1 MKQKNLVLMV
11 VAVGCGL
18 VAAFLTSQMSAR
30 SAAVE
35 QVEVIVAAKDLP
47 VGTLLSKEEL
57 KTAVKTKKVPKD
69 GLPPAFVTDLNDLA
83 DKRLSRAV
91 RTEET
96 FNPADLSKGGVITL
110 PPGMDMISLQI
121 GASNSAAGFVGPG
134 SRVDVLATARL
145 QNRMVAF
152 PLLVNM
158 LVVAVDTQ
166 TTYSDKGTFPTLN
179 TVSFAVDR
187 KQALLLALAK
197 SRGCSLELL
206 LRHPEK
212 KDDEKYKIEDVLKML
227 QDNGNSATIG
237 GPESQP
243 VEDGA
248 LARGTPK
255 GEQPKGEQPKNEGEK
270 VEQPAPA
277 PKSDTV
283 RVLVAAEELPVGTT
297 ITKDLA
303 AKFRT
308 VELPKGLAEGAFPE
322 ITEELLGKEFKHGL
336 GKGQWITGSLVG
348 DPSLKPRPE
357 RDVFVAPKDEPR
369 AETPAA
375 PSIRR
380 NTHDITLHT
389 PHGSRVYRYV
399 EVNAGEWRLLGEV
412 SPTDR
417 VPGDKP
423 AAQRVD

>member
-30 SAAVE
+30 SAGVE

-47 VGTLLSKEEL
+47 VGTLLSKDEL

-69 GLPPAFVTDLNDLA
+69 GLPPAFVTDLNDLT

-91 RTEET
+91 RMEET
-96 FNPADLSKGGVITL
+96 FNPADLSKGGVVTL

-166 TTYSDKGTFPTLN
+166 TTYTPNGTFPTLN

-206 LRHPEK
+206 LRHPDK
-212 KDDEKYKIEDVLKML
+212 KDDEKYRIEDVLKML
-227 QDNGNSATIG
+227 QDSGNSATIA
-237 GPESQP
+237 GPEGSQP
-243 VEDGA
+243 LDDGG

-255 GEQPKGEQPKNEGEK
+255 PEQGEK
-270 VEQPAPA
+270 VEPPAPA
-277 PKSDTV
+277 PKPDTV
-283 RVLVAAEELPVGTT
+283 RGPVAIEELPPGTT

-303 AKFRT
+303 SKFRT

-322 ITEELLGKEFKHGL
+322 IADELLGKVFNHGL

-348 DPSLKPRPE
+348 EPGLKPRPE
-357 RDVFVAPKDEPR
+357 RDVFVAPRDGDR

-380 NTHDITLHT
+380 NTHDVTVHT
-389 PHGSRVYRYV
+389 ASGSRTFRYV
-399 EVNAGEWRLLGEV
+399 EVNSGEWRLLGEV
-412 SPTDR
+412 SPADR
-417 VPGDKP
+417 ADVRPDGRREKKID
-423 AAQRVD
+423 

>member
-30 SAAVE
+30 SASVE
-35 QVEVIVAAKDLP
+35 QVEVLVAAKDLP
-47 VGTLLSKEEL
+47 VGTMLSKDEL
-57 KTAVKTKKVPKD
+57 KNLVKTKKVPKD
-69 GLPPAFVTDLNDLA
+69 GLPPAFVTDMTELEN
-83 DKRLSRAV
+83 KRLSRAV

-110 PPGMDMISLQI
+110 PPGMDMISLQV
-121 GASNSAAGFVGPG
+121 GASNAAAGFVGPG
-134 SRVDVLATARL
+134 SRVDILATARL

-166 TTYSDKGTFPTLN
+166 TTYSQNGTFPTLN

-212 KDDEKYKIEDVLKML
+212 NDVAEKYRIEDVLRML
-227 QDNGNSATIG
+227 QDNGNAASIG
-237 GPESQP
+237 GPNGQQP
-243 VEDGA
+243 DDG
-248 LARGTPK
+248 GIDSK
-255 GEQPKGEQPKNEGEK
+255 GPQPKPGEK
-270 VEQPAPA
+270 VEPPA
-277 PKSDTV
+277 PKAEV
-283 RVLVAAEELPVGTT
+283 VKILVATEDLPAGTR

-303 AKFRT
+303 AKFKT
-308 VELPKGLAEGAFPE
+308 IELPKGVADDAFPE
-322 ITEELLGKEFKHGL
+322 LADSLMDKEFKHGL
-336 GKGQWITGSLVG
+336 AKGQWITGALVG

-357 RDVFVAPKDEPR
+357 RFEFVPPKDDPR
-369 AETPAA
+369 AEAA
-375 PSIRR
+375 PASRR
-380 NTHDITLHT
+380 NTHDVTIHGNS
-389 PHGSRVYRYV
+389 GSRTFRYV
-399 EVNAGEWRLLGEV
+399 EVNPGEWRLLGEV
-412 SPTDR
+412 SPADR
-417 VPGDKP
+417 ASDGKP
-423 AAQRVD
+423 DGKHEKPRID